1 MVNGQGSWSLGL
13 HWQTTIVTSPPL
25 EIALNLGVNQAHE
38 ILQAHSCLPFATD
51 RHQVT
56 PCTELVPSSAIVA
69 SASLSP
75 EKKGLLLHM
84 PAHDLVG
91 SFLSV
96 IPPLE
101 LKGKCLDGE
110 RCAQPAFSAAAPK
123 KPTLHQHP
131 NAQSSVAR
139 LHRTLFLKI
148 RQEPTVP
155 TTAPG
160 LNEATEACEP
170 KPGPTEV

>member
-1 MVNGQGSWSLGL
+1 METWWIFPVCYVSLPEGTYFFFILGYGERTGVLESWTAL
-13 HWQTTIVTSPPL
+13 QTTIVTSPPL
-25 EIALNLGVNQAHE
+25 ELALNLGVNQAHE

-101 LKGKCLDGE
+101 LKGKCLDGD
-110 RCAQPAFSAAAPK
+110 APNQLFQQ
-123 KPTLHQHP
+123 LHPKSPHCI
-131 NAQSSVAR
+131 S
-139 LHRTLFLKI
+139 I
-148 RQEPTVP
+148 RMPK
-155 TTAPG
+155 AP
-160 LNEATEACEP
+160 
-170 KPGPTEV
+170 

>member
-1 MVNGQGSWSLGL
+1 METWWIFPVCYVSLPEGTYLFCSSWDMVNGQGSWSLGL

-101 LKGKCLDGE
+101 LKGKCLDGD
-110 RCAQPAFSAAAPK
+110 APNQ
-123 KPTLHQHP
+123 LFQQLHP
-131 NAQSSVAR
+131 NSPHCIS
-139 LHRTLFLKI
+139 I
-148 RQEPTVP
+148 RMPK
-155 TTAPG
+155 AP
-160 LNEATEACEP
+160 
-170 KPGPTEV
+170 

>member
-1 MVNGQGSWSLGL
+1 MVDLSSLLCEFTRGNILFFILGYGERTGVLESWTAL
-13 HWQTTIVTSPPL
+13 QTTIVTSPPL
-25 EIALNLGVNQAHE
+25 ELALNLGVNQAHE

-101 LKGKCLDGE
+101 LKGKCLDGD
-110 RCAQPAFSAAAPK
+110 APNQLFQQ
-123 KPTLHQHP
+123 LHPKSPHCI
-131 NAQSSVAR
+131 S
-139 LHRTLFLKI
+139 I
-148 RQEPTVP
+148 RMPK
-155 TTAPG
+155 AP
-160 LNEATEACEP
+160 
-170 KPGPTEV
+170 